1 MALAAQQVVA
11 ELVSRLTPVAATAG
25 RVYPSRTWPLADA
38 DLPAWLVYV
47 DSEPV
52 DQQALDGDLHMHSPT
67 IACRAVTAATADL
80 DVALNALAAAGIA
93 ALFAEPRRWG
103 LRLAGINR
111 AMASQGESR
120 LGTVT
125 LLVQCDFIA
134 AVTAPETILSQ

>member
-47 DSEPV
+47 ASESV
-52 DQQALDGDLHMHSPT
+52 EQVGLDGDLHQHTPT

-80 DVALNALAAAGIA
+80 DQALNALAAVGLA
-93 ALFAEPRRWG
+93 ALFAAPRPWG

-111 AMASQGESR
+111 TTASQGESR
-120 LGTVT
+120 LGFVT
-125 LLVQCDFIA
+125 LLVECEYYA
-134 AVTAPETILSQ
+134 NASAPETILSD